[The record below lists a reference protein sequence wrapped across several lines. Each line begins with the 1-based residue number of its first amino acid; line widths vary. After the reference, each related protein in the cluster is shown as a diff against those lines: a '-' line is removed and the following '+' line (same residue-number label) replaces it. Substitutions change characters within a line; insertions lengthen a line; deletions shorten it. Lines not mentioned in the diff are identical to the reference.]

1 MSDDDPSLLSV
12 LPSHQS
18 DQERERRCRLRSYV
32 VTVDG
37 RGGGARQGYSDRN
50 RHIMEPSS
58 SRSRSWSSSSYD
70 DDDNGYDDGED
81 DAVVTQCLRE
91 AGDRLQASLTAA
103 LQPTG
108 GAGPPP
114 STPAASPPV
123 EEGRS
128 GSGGEDDDDDDD
140 LAAAFFARQER
151 IQLEAMRLPA
161 DEWVAAM
168 LPRIISGTPRAGTNE
183 LQPTA
188 GGGGRMS
195 LEGVDVDRVASGL
208 YREYKRIIR
217 S

>member
-1 MSDDDPSLLSV
+1 
-12 LPSHQS
+12 
-18 DQERERRCRLRSYV
+18 
-32 VTVDG
+32 
-37 RGGGARQGYSDRN
+37 
-50 RHIMEPSS
+50 MEPSS
-58 SRSRSWSSSSYD
+58 SRSWSSSCYD
-70 DDDNGYDDGED
+70 DDDSDD

-91 AGDRLQASLTAA
+91 AGDGLQASLSAA

-108 GAGPPP
+108 GGTGPPP

-195 LEGVDVDRVASGL
+195 LEGVDVDRVASRL